1 MPPLIEQHL
10 TRIRALAHD
19 YGVTRLDV
27 FGSACTPAFN
37 PERSDIDFLV
47 EYPAGYDYGPWLAR
61 VQDLEAD
68 LSNLL
73 GRKVHLV
80 MTAAL
85 RNPRFRSEAEKTR
98 TVIYDAT
105 QVAQVG

>member
-1 MPPLIEQHL
+1 M
-10 TRIRALAHD
+10 RIRALAHD

-27 FGSACTPAFN
+27 FGSVCTPAFD

-47 EYPAGYDYGPWLAR
+47 EYPAGYDYGPWLGR

-73 GRKVHLV
+73 GRKVDLV
-80 MTAAL
+80 TTAAL
-85 RNPRFRSEAEKTR
+85 RNPHFRHEVEKTR